1 MCGVESSGNTTYI
14 LAMSPRMKPLL
25 ANAGAIGIIAV
36 AFLVLIH
43 PQWVGFESPDESGKT
58 IETGKIST
66 STDAAQSASASSVV
80 SATTSPA
87 KTIIP
92 KAETMPV
99 KQEGRAASPPPA
111 PAPAPAEAATTEQDG
126 FKAAR
131 TENPYPF
138 PPKDFTAV
146 NEEARAALVN
156 IFCAARNG
164 SLRPTSASGIIIDPR
179 GVILTNAHVAQY
191 VLLASDPGVDLSC
204 VIRTGSPA
212 VARFVPEVLYIPPVW
227 IEGHAKDIKTSRPL
241 GTGEHDYAL
250 LRIKETLLGSPL
262 SSSFPFIPIDA
273 REAIGFVD
281 DQVLVASYPAEFIG
295 GMTAQLGLYPVTSIT
310 TIKGLLTFGEEGT
323 VDIVSIGG
331 VIGAQ
336 SGSSGGAIV
345 NAWGRLIGL
354 ISTTSEGA
362 TTDERDLRAV
372 TMSYINSDI
381 LAQSGLDLGE
391 ILAGDV
397 ATEAYAFNTVIA
409 PALRKLL
416 IDQISQNSR

>member
-1 MCGVESSGNTTYI
+1 MSVGAWPMGAGRVVRRALGVSSLVSARASLEELATRARVHRDELHARCLGPPSELGSVAAAGWDPPHAEHGETLADHVGVKSGPAVGVEE
-14 LAMSPRMKPLL
+14 
-25 ANAGAIGIIAV
+25 
-36 AFLVLIH
+36 
-43 PQWVGFESPDESGKT
+43 VGE
-58 IETGKIST
+58 
-66 STDAAQSASASSVV
+66 
-80 SATTSPA
+80 
-87 KTIIP
+87 
-92 KAETMPV
+92 
-99 KQEGRAASPPPA
+99 A
-111 PAPAPAEAATTEQDG
+111 PAAEAPAQERDHG
-126 FKAAR
+126 
-131 TENPYPF
+131 
-138 PPKDFTAV
+138 
-146 NEEARAALVN
+146 
-156 IFCAARNG
+156 G
-164 SLRPTSASGIIIDPR
+164 G
-179 GVILTNAHVAQY
+179 
-191 VLLASDPGVDLSC
+191 VLLASDQGVDLSC
-204 VIRTGSPA
+204 VIRTDSPA
-212 VARFVPEVLYIPPVW
+212 IARFVPEILYIPPVW
-227 IEGHAKDIKTSRPL
+227 VEEHAKDIKTSRPL